1 MCPAMKSWPDPRFF
15 DFVTLLPCYLCH
27 AMHCKLQLKNLCRAN
42 TKGIKLLEMG
52 RIRQRYSLKDDEICL
67 YTY

>member
-15 DFVTLLPCYLCH
+15 DFVTFATLC
-27 AMHCKLQLKNLCRAN
+27 MHCKLQLKNLCRAN

-52 RIRQRYSLKDDEICL
+52 RIRQRYSLKDDETCL